1 MKVLNSVVTKLWLTI
16 ILIVTTVL
24 IILSVILSMYFRN
37 YMLNSTE
44 TLLEEEISRAEEIV
58 LSKHNTENLD
68 ATLLREDNLIIYRD
82 GQMISQ
88 QSPTDREIFSRIVE
102 GDGEGHTFLLNDIEG
117 HDYMVRVSNLSSL
130 FDEDMAIIKYRDLE
144 DINESMT
151 AVTMII
157 IASGFVLFLITTF
170 FAFFLIN
177 RITRPLI
184 SLKKAAFSTA
194 KGKYNTIETKSRD
207 EIGELTLAFNK
218 MNNDIENNIEQ
229 IEHERNLRE
238 QIFTSIN
245 EGVLYFDSEVR
256 LIYSNQKGNH
266 LYDYLKSQEDT
277 FEHFQYDIREI
288 AEHRR
293 SAVERVEIK
302 ERHMQFSY
310 TPVEQDHELFGV
322 ILLIRDITEAVN
334 TEKMRSEFIANVSHE
349 LKTPMVML
357 SGYSEALMDNIV
369 TDPDEIKKMAGI
381 IKDESDRMN
390 TMVNELITIARM
402 DSGSG
407 FFNIQESDFGG
418 LLEELAARF
427 RHEMQE
433 NGISFNVETN
443 DSNLIFDFD
452 YDKINQVLTNLLD
465 NAIRYTSKGDEIK
478 LDVTEAGR
486 FAIIEV
492 RDTGAGILPEHQGRI
507 FERFYKVD
515 ESRTRG
521 KHGTGLGLYIVRSI
535 INGHNGTIELKSE
548 FGSGTTFRIVL
559 PKTSEER

>member
-44 TLLEEEISRAEEIV
+44 TLLEEEVSRAEEIV
-58 LSKHNTENLD
+58 LSRHDNQDLN

-88 QSPTDREIFSRIVE
+88 QSSTDQEIYSRIIE
-102 GDGEGHTFLLNDIEG
+102 GDGEGNTFLLDDIEG
-117 HDYMVRVSNLSSL
+117 HDYMVRVSDLSDF
-130 FDEDMAIIKYRDLE
+130 FDSEMAIIKYRDLE
-144 DINESMT
+144 DINESMA

-157 IASGFVLFLITTF
+157 IASGFVLFLITTS

-184 SLKKAAFSTA
+184 SLKDAAFKTA
-194 KGKYNTIETKSRD
+194 KGKYNTLETKSRD

-218 MNNDIENNIEQ
+218 MNNDIKSNVEQ
-229 IEHERNLRE
+229 IEHEKNLRE

-245 EGVLYFDSEVR
+245 EGVLYFDSRVR
-256 LIYSNQKGNH
+256 LIYSNNKGNY
-266 LYDYLKSQEDT
+266 LYDHMKAQTET
-277 FEHFQYDIREI
+277 FEDFQNGIMEIVEYREP
-288 AEHRR
+288 
-293 SAVERVEIK
+293 AVERVDIND
-302 ERHMQFSY
+302 RHMQFSY
-310 TPVEQDHELFGV
+310 TPVEQDQELFGV
-322 ILLIRDITEAVN
+322 ILLIRDITKEVN

-357 SGYSEALMDNIV
+357 SGYSEALIDDIV
-369 TDPDEIKKMAGI
+369 TEPQEIKEMAGI

-402 DSGSG
+402 DTG
-407 FFNIQESDFGG
+407 SDFFSIDVNDFGE
-418 LLEELAARF
+418 LLDKLAARF

-433 NGISFNVETN
+433 NGISFNIEV
-443 DSNLIFDFD
+443 DDPDPVFSFD

-465 NAIRYTSKGDEIK
+465 NAIRYTSEGDDITVGIR
-478 LDVTEAGR
+478 DAGR
-486 FAIIEV
+486 FKIIEV
-492 RDTGAGILPEHQGRI
+492 RDTGSGILPEHQERI

-535 INGHNGTIELKSE
+535 IHRHNGTIELESE
-548 FGSGTTFRIVL
+548 FGSGTTFRITL

>member
-1 MKVLNSVVTKLWLTI
+1 MRVLNSVVTKLWLTI

-44 TLLEEEISRAEEIV
+44 ALLEEEISRAEEIV
-58 LSKHNTENLD
+58 LSKHNSEDLNS
-68 ATLLREDNLIIYRD
+68 TLLREDNLIIYRN

-88 QSPTDREIFSRIVE
+88 QSSTDREIFSRIIN
-102 GDGEGHTFLLNDIEG
+102 GNGEGNTFQLSDIEG
-117 HDYMVRVSNLSSL
+117 HDYMVQVSNLSG
-130 FDEDMAIIKYRDLE
+130 FFEDDMAIIKYRDLE

-157 IASGFVLFLITTF
+157 LASGFVLFLITTS

-184 SLKKAAFSTA
+184 NLKNAAFKTA
-194 KGKYNTIETKSRD
+194 KGTYNTLETKSRD

-218 MNNDIENNIEQ
+218 MNNDIKYTVEQ

-245 EGVLYFDSEVR
+245 EGVLYFDSDVK
-256 LIYSNQKGNH
+256 LIYSNQKGNY
-266 LYDYLKSQEDT
+266 LYDHLNSQQET
-277 FEHFQYDIREI
+277 FKNFQNDIREI
-288 AEHRR
+288 AQYRR
-293 SAVERVEIK
+293 PAVERVEIK

-310 TPVEQDHELFGV
+310 TPVEQDDELFGV
-322 ILLIRDITEAVN
+322 ILLIRDITEEVN

-357 SGYSEALMDNIV
+357 SGYSEALIDDVV
-369 TDPDEIKKMAGI
+369 TDPDEIKEMAGI

-402 DSGSG
+402 DTGSD
-407 FFNIQESDFGG
+407 FFNIDENDFRD
-418 LLEELAARF
+418 LLEKLAARF
-427 RHEMQE
+427 RHEMHE
-433 NGISFNVETN
+433 NGISFNIKTN
-443 DSNLIFDFD
+443 DSNLIFNFD
-452 YDKINQVLTNLLD
+452 YDKMNQVLTNLLD
-465 NAIRYTSKGDEIK
+465 NAIRYTSEGDEISIE
-478 LDVTEAGR
+478 VTEAGR
-486 FAIIEV
+486 FTTIEV
-492 RDTGAGILPEHQGRI
+492 IDTGTGILPEYQDRV

-535 INGHNGTIELKSE
+535 INRHKGTIELDSE
-548 FGSGTTFRIVL
+548 FGTGTTFRIVL
-559 PKTSEER
+559 PNTSEER